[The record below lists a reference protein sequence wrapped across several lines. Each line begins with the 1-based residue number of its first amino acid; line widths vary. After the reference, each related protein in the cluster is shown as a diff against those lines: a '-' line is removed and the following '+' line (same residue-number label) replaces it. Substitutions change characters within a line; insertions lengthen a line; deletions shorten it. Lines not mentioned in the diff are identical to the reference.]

1 MELFDR
7 NKKTIKDI
15 YDDFNAGKL
24 IIDSTYQRRN
34 VWLPQDNI
42 RLIETILLGY
52 IVPEVFFWPASVDS
66 ETGNSITHIV
76 DGQQRINAII
86 DYIDGKYKLISKY
99 LLNEEIQE
107 QCGNKS
113 FAELPAEAKTQI
125 WLYKL
130 SVVDIDKSWSK
141 EQIMTMFYRLNLTEY
156 SLNEQERRNS
166 KSSAFGEKAELL
178 TKVDF
183 WSKMKV
189 FSSNDA
195 RRMKDTEYCCSVFIL
210 AQEGVVDQT
219 NSQKIN
225 QYYDD
230 HASEFDVDDKLLNK
244 IEMAMELIE
253 KFADATTTSFISK
266 KAQMYTMFCIAFRL
280 IDEGIEYSET
290 LFIKIKLFISAY
302 NLFRNE
308 YDLSFEDSNLTSFY
322 ETIKKYKLA
331 SSEGI
336 NKYHNRV
343 IRYEQLYKACVV
355 SDDSIIDTMK
365 EMIKILENQKEK
377 LLTMHEEIE
386 TESDS

>member
-7 NKKTIKDI
+7 NKRTIKDI

-34 VWLPQDNI
+34 VWLLQDNI

-52 IVPEVFFWPASVDS
+52 IVPEVFFWPASIDS
-66 ETGNSITHIV
+66 ETGNAITHIV

-86 DYIDGKYKLISKY
+86 DYIDGKYKLLSKFLITDEVREKY
-99 LLNEEIQE
+99 
-107 QCGNKS
+107 GNKC
-113 FAELPAEAKTQI
+113 FTELSVEAKTQI

-130 SVVDIDKSWSK
+130 SVVDIDQSWSK
-141 EQIMTMFYRLNLTEY
+141 EQIKKMFYRLNLTEY

-166 KSSAFGEKAELL
+166 QSSAFGEKAELL

-189 FSSNDA
+189 FSSTDA

-219 NSQKIN
+219 NNQKIN

-230 HASEFDVDDKLLNK
+230 YAYEFDVDNKLVNK
-244 IEMAMELIE
+244 IELAMGLIE
-253 KFADATTTSFISK
+253 KFADATTIPFISK
-266 KAQMYTMFCIAFRL
+266 KTQMYTMFCIAFRL
-280 IDEGIEYSET
+280 IDDGIEYSET
-290 LFIKIKLFISAY
+290 LFVKVKLFIQAY

-308 YDLSFEDSNLTSFY
+308 YDLRFEDPNLTNFY
-322 ETIKKYKLA
+322 EIIKKYKLA

-336 NKYHNRV
+336 NKYHNRM
-343 IRYEQLYKACVV
+343 IRYEQLYKSCII
-355 SDDSIIDTMK
+355 SDDYMIDTMK
-365 EMIKILENQKEK
+365 EMIKRLEKQKEN
-377 LLTMHEEIE
+377 LLTIHEEIE
-386 TESDS
+386 ADN